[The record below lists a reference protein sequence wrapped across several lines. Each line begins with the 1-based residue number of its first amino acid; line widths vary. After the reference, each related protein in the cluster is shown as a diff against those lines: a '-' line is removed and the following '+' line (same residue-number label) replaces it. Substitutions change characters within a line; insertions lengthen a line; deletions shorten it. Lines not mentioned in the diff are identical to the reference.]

1 MPRLGLVLSGGGI
14 RGMAHIGMLKV
25 LEEYRLLDDIA
36 IVAGT
41 SAGSLQGALFALGYT
56 PDGMFE
62 IWTKDA
68 WKLFGGKV
76 NPKAILDWNVRGAL
90 SVLWP
95 PPPKLSRFEGFI
107 KGDKLLRALEVYL
120 VPNPQNV
127 GVRPAGRTRPLYV
140 VATNFITNLQTVWCY
155 TRHTDLPPG
164 LITGAERGLEPALG
178 REASWRVHYE
188 NDPEIT
194 QFPSMALTC
203 RCSSSVPF
211 IFVPG
216 RAPTQ
221 YRGKPVDDSIYTDGG
236 VRDNYSLSAAVK
248 LAGCDRVFG
257 MFLGSYGPSD
267 QPWNGLFDMANRT
280 VDQMG
285 RTIFEADQDDAEIMA
300 TDIRTLV
307 PRFSGSYSTFD
318 VTAMQAIYDAGRAVT
333 EEFLQRVE
341 RTAGRVTWDTIFA
354 TRALAPLDAA
364 TTGVMYAARLPPD
377 WPGLSA
383 PPEVRYFIYEKEMGA

>member
-14 RGMAHIGMLKV
+14 RGVAHIGMLKV
-25 LEEYRLLDDIA
+25 LEGYRLLDDIV

-41 SAGSLQGALFALGYT
+41 SAGSLMGAMFALGYT
-56 PDGMFE
+56 PDGMWQV
-62 IWTKDA
+62 WTKDA
-68 WKLFGGKV
+68 WKFFGGKV
-76 NPKAILDWNVRGAL
+76 DVKAVLDWNVRGAL

-95 PPPKLSRFEGFI
+95 PFDLRRFQGFI

-127 GVRPAGRTRPLYV
+127 GVRPTRQRCPLYV
-140 VATNFITNLQTVWCY
+140 IATNFNTNAQTVWHY
-155 TRHTDLPPG
+155 SRHTTLPPPD

-178 REASWRVHYE
+178 REAQWQIY
-188 NDPEIT
+188 NDQDYPVAD
-194 QFPSMALTC
+194 FPSMAQTC

-216 RAPTQ
+216 RAPLRRPDRT
-221 YRGKPVDDSIYTDGG
+221 VDDSLYTDGA

-257 MFLGSYGPSD
+257 MFLGSYGPAKQD
-267 QPWNGLFDMANRT
+267 WNGLFDMANRT

-307 PRFSGSYSTFD
+307 PRFPGSYSTFD
-318 VTAMQAIYDAGRAVT
+318 VTAMQAIYDAGRKVT
-333 EEFLQRVE
+333 EEFLRRVE
-341 RTAGRVTWDTIFA
+341 RTKGQVTWDNIFA
-354 TRALAPLDAA
+354 ARELEPLDGPAATGAMRPARVPAPLPE
-364 TTGVMYAARLPPD
+364 GSPR
-377 WPGLSA
+377 
-383 PPEVRYFIYEKEMGA
+383 PEVRYYIYEKDM